1 MACKYRNSATP
12 ITQEAWTSAIMALS
26 KSTRILIL
34 IGVNLAFFLL
44 ELIVGSA
51 VHSLA
56 LVADAFH
63 MLNDV
68 ISLCVGLWAVKA
80 ANSNESS
87 KMYTYGWQRAEIL
100 GGLVNGVF
108 LVALCLSIF
117 LEAIQRFVEPQVVT
131 NPMLVMIVG
140 CCGFGFNLIGLFLF
154 HNHSHSHGSHGHSHG
169 HEHGAVDQV
178 AAAEEGIHNGQ
189 VLGKDQ
195 ETQAVADENGNV
207 ADVLPQ
213 SAVAGWL
220 TPLGPEGSARESSS
234 EQSKSQTQG
243 YTRSD
248 EDDSTVANSTPTP
261 LSLRKS
267 NASSAQ
273 RRHRRRQNS
282 GGSRS
287 RFSSIDDLNI
297 HPASFRNDIIAASR
311 LDDIASQAGSG
322 SDGEEEAVTEPSTPN
337 EESPLVKARTPSN
350 YLATNGHINAHS
362 PEEDRLHA
370 EHRHSKQNEPESGGA
385 HSHSDLNMRGV
396 FLHVMGDALG
406 NIGVIVSALIIWL
419 TTWPGRY
426 YADPAISLVITLVI
440 LTSAIPLCKA
450 ASKILLQ
457 AVPVGIDVDD
467 IKDDIEEIPGIISCH
482 HLHVWQLS
490 NVKYVASL
498 HVQLEVEFRGEGTK
512 GYMKIANNIRHC
524 LNAYGIKSSTIQ
536 PEFCHEPGH
545 DHKQL
550 KSTKNDASSSPSSD
564 HEGGSSGAG
573 MGTPRPKSKNGSK
586 TASLRNEAS
595 VTCLLDCGN
604 ECGEDGQCCRVRPHR
619 GGPGGTGGGGTG
631 GTSGD
636 ST

>member
-1 MACKYRNSATP
+1 
-12 ITQEAWTSAIMALS
+12 MALS

-34 IGVNLAFFLL
+34 IGINTAFFLL

-68 ISLCVGLWAVKA
+68 FSLCVGLWAVKA

-131 NPMLVMIVG
+131 NPMFVLIVG
-140 CCGFGFNLIGLFLF
+140 CCGFVFNLVGLFLF
-154 HNHSHSHGSHGHSHG
+154 HNHNHSHGTHDHSHD
-169 HEHGAVDQV
+169 HNHGAVDQV
-178 AAAEEGIHNGQ
+178 AAAEEGVHQGHA
-189 VLGKDQ
+189 LGKDR
-195 ETQAVADENGNV
+195 ETRVIADQNGNV

-213 SAVAGWL
+213 AAVGGWL
-220 TPLGPEGSARESSS
+220 TPISPETSARDGSS
-234 EQSKSQTQG
+234 EQFKDQSKG

-261 LSLRKS
+261 LSHRRS
-267 NASSAQ
+267 NASSVQ

-282 GGSRS
+282 GGSRA

-322 SDGEEEAVTEPSTPN
+322 SEGEGEEVISEPSSPN
-337 EESPLVKARTPSN
+337 EESPLVRPRAPSN
-350 YLATNGHINAHS
+350 YHSTNGHTKTNS
-362 PEEDRLHA
+362 LEEDRLHA
-370 EHRHSKQNEPESGGA
+370 DHKHSQPKDPASAGA

-406 NIGVIVSALIIWL
+406 NIGVIISALIIWL
-419 TTWPGRY
+419 TSWPGRF
-426 YADPAISLVITLVI
+426 YADPAISLVITVVI

-467 IKDDIEEIPGIISCH
+467 ITDDIEEIPGIISCH

-498 HVQLEVEFRGEGTK
+498 HVQLEVDFKGEGTK

-524 LNAYGIKSSTIQ
+524 LNGYGIKSSTIQ

-550 KSTKNDASSSPSSD
+550 RANKHDSSSSPSSD
-564 HEGGSSGAG
+564 HEGGSDEAG
-573 MGTPRPKSKNGSK
+573 LGTPRPKSKGGSK
-586 TASLRNEAS
+586 AASLRNEAS
-595 VTCLLDCGN
+595 ATCLLDCGN
-604 ECGEDGQCCRVRPHR
+604 ECGEDGQCCTAAPHPR
-619 GGPGGTGGGGTG
+619 GGTTGGGSGGDGT
-631 GTSGD
+631 
-636 ST
+636 